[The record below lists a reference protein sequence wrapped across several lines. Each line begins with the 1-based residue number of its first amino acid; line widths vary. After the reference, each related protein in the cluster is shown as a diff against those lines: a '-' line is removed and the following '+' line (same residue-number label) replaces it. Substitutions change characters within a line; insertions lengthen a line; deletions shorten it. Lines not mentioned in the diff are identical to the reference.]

1 LIQVLNATATQID
14 TNGCQFM
21 VSENYLVQSS
31 PAPSTVRRF
40 FNQQIV
46 PGAIDTVAYVESGVE
61 RIAQGTRRQP
71 VMMLGVAMSAGFLV
85 SLLRARLEARS
96 GM

>member
-1 LIQVLNATATQID
+1 MQRQTQID

-21 VSENYLVQSS
+21 VSENYLVKYS

-46 PGAIDTVAYVESGVE
+46 PGAIDTVACLESGVE

-71 VMMLGVAMSAGFLV
+71 VIMLGVAMGAGFLV
-85 SLLRARLEARS
+85 SLLRAHFEARS
-96 GM
+96 GI